1 MLTYG
6 FENSFIQNKLAFKSI
21 LLFDLSIIDNPHW
34 LKQKQR
40 AKERKVIVTEFN
52 FFGDK
57 ETYFMGNL
65 IYGKV
70 IPEELK
76 KEYKLGKYRWK
87 D

>member
-1 MLTYG
+1 M
-6 FENSFIQNKLAFKSI
+6 
-21 LLFDLSIIDNPHW
+21 
-34 LKQKQR
+34 QKER
-40 AKERKVIVTEFN
+40 AKESEVIVTEFN
-52 FFGDK
+52 SSGEK
-57 ETYFMGNL
+57 ETYFMDNL